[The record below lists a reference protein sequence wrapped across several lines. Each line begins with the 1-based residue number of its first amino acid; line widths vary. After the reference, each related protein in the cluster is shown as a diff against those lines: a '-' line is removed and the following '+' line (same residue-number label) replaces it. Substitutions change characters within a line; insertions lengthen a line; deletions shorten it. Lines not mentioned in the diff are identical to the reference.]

1 MNRSW
6 SRLIIGMTG
15 HTTNLFELNKE
26 HCGRCDICTGCGRCK
41 EIHRDVKVLVNFLH
55 EGGLLHAHEEKTA
68 SGNAGNRKDIALGID
83 LGTTTIAMVCY
94 NDKDGTEEHFTAVN
108 PQIRYGR
115 DVLSR
120 IEASEDG
127 QTAKELRRLVT
138 EVLEEGVRK
147 LLDRFEAGES
157 EVSMVLSGN
166 TTMLYLLKGLPAETL
181 GRAPFTVEHK
191 DVGDISLAGY
201 PCTCVPVI
209 SAFVGGDVL
218 TGLWTNRVMEK
229 PGTVLYLDLGT
240 NGEIGLKTPAGLF
253 VTATAAG
260 PAFEGG
266 PCNGVWGA
274 DMVHLLAG
282 LLQSRIVDATGLLS
296 APYFEKGI
304 LTEGICITQEVVRA
318 FQTAKGA
325 IRAGIEVLLRK
336 AGINAGDITEVLLA
350 GGFGYFLNPSEAVR
364 TGLLPKILADRAKA
378 VGNASLQGALEA
390 AQTWSNADDIRS
402 EWKKLCDE
410 AQVVNLAM
418 DEEFQELFI
427 GNLNFPE

>member
-1 MNRSW
+1 MNRNW

-15 HTTNLFELNKE
+15 RKTNLFEVNKE
-26 HCGRCDICTGCGRCK
+26 YSGRCGICTGCGRCK

-55 EGGLLHAHEEKTA
+55 EGRLLNSHEEKTA
-68 SGNAGNRKDIALGID
+68 SGNAGAGKDIALGID

-94 NDKDGTEEHFTAVN
+94 NKKNGTEEYFTAVN
-108 PQIRYGR
+108 PQIQYGR

-120 IEASEDG
+120 IEASEDSKI
-127 QTAKELRRLVT
+127 AEELRRLVT
-138 EVLEEGVRK
+138 EVLEMGVRK
-147 LLDRFEAGES
+147 LLDKFEPVKS

-166 TTMLYLLKGLPAETL
+166 TTMLYLLKGLPAEKL
-181 GRAPFTVEHK
+181 GRAPFTLEHK
-191 DVGDISLAGY
+191 DVDVISLAGY
-201 PCTCVPVI
+201 RCVCVPVI

-240 NGEIGLKTPAGLF
+240 NGEIGLKTSDGLF

-282 LLQSRIVDATGLLS
+282 LLRNRIVDATGLLDDL
-296 APYFEKGI
+296 YFEKGI
-304 LTEGICITQEVVRA
+304 ITEGVCITQEAVRA

-336 AGINAGDITEVLLA
+336 AGINAEDITEVLLA
-350 GGFGYFLNPSEAVR
+350 GGFGYFLNPSEAVS
-364 TGLLPKILADRAKA
+364 TGLLPEILADKARA

-402 EWKKLCDE
+402 EWKKLCDG